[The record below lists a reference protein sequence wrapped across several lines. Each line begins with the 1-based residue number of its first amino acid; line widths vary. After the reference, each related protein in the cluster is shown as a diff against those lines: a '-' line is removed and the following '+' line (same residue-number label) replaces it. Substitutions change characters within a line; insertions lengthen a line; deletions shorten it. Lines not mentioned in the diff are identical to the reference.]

1 MRNKKQW
8 WCHQT
13 TDWAGPLFTLHWKNW
28 ERRFHW
34 VNVEN
39 VVRLPHAREI
49 LTKSRQSLIIL
60 DLCLRKTRAEKSR
73 DTQAALAIVSKNS
86 VFKMFFSVHTKTRQR
101 SSNSSDLKNVF
112 EKATFPW
119 REWNFRASQRM
130 RGLSSLN
137 YCLSA
142 CFRVLVRQVQP
153 IPTNHAGANKNILTA
168 KCVFLN
174 NFVLS
179 YSPTNVVNMFH
190 CLVSNREG
198 LGTSL

>member
-1 MRNKKQW
+1 MSSNHRL
-8 WCHQT
+8 
-13 TDWAGPLFTLHWKNW
+13 GLSTLHFLLKELRTEVSLGKRRKCCPSTLLQRNLNW
-28 ERRFHW
+28 NATIPNYF
-34 VNVEN
+34 
-39 VVRLPHAREI
+39 
-49 LTKSRQSLIIL
+49 QL
-60 DLCLRKTRAEKSR
+60 DLCLRKTRAGKSR
-73 DTQAALAIVSKNS
+73 VTQAALAIVSKKS
-86 VFKMFFSVHTKTRQR
+86 VFKMFFFHTKTRQR
-101 SSNSSDLKNVF
+101 SSNSADLKSVL